1 MNLYFKNSNGG
12 EGLIAQ
18 NVDMDNY
25 NFYVQ
30 KYLVDKKYKSYY
42 QRSWFDEDGSIWID
56 FGSHTEFFVLRDG
69 KELEG

>member
-1 MNLYFKNSNGG
+1 
-12 EGLIAQ
+12 
-18 NVDMDNY
+18 MDNY

-30 KYLVDKKYKSYY
+30 KYLADKNIKSYY